1 AFTGAG
7 FGAIRQLGLYFIV
20 VLAALFIHFFVVYGG
35 AVKFLSGRCLA
46 FIHIFEPTRRTPI
59 PFADFFLHKQ

>member
-1 AFTGAG
+1 MYIISMVMNVFAPIGTFGLVAHAFTGAG

-35 AVKFLSGRCLA
+35 AVKF
-46 FIHIFEPTRRTPI
+46 
-59 PFADFFLHKQ
+59 